1 MHAVAV
7 NGVRRAY
14 SGPGGIGF
22 SGLAEGEDVEHYEWM
37 NDQVRKEIEDLQR
50 TYGFDEDEAL
60 AYWHLRHA
68 GTLLLA
74 MRRTGAPKPAEEGE
88 ESVRLAR
95 MIHGRSQIESNVL
108 QHLSALRRE
117 LGDRVLRR
125 NYPEGWGSVHEPV
138 DE

>member
-1 MHAVAV
+1 MAS
-7 NGVRRAY
+7 RR
-14 SGPGGIGF
+14 
-22 SGLAEGEDVEHYEWM
+22 LAEGEDVEHYEWM
-37 NDQVRKEIEDLQR
+37 NDQVRKDIEDLQR
-50 TYGFDEDEAL
+50 TYGFDADEAL

-74 MRRTGAPKPAEEGE
+74 MRRTHAPERAEEGE
-88 ESVRLAR
+88 ESVRLAS
-95 MIHGRSQIESNVL
+95 MINGRSQIESKVL

-125 NYPEGWGSVHEPV
+125 NYPEGWGSAHNAV

>member
-1 MHAVAV
+1 M
-7 NGVRRAY
+7 
-14 SGPGGIGF
+14 
-22 SGLAEGEDVEHYEWM
+22 EHYEWM
-37 NDQVRKEIEDLQR
+37 NDQVRQEIVDLQR

-74 MRRTGAPKPAEEGE
+74 MRRTGAAKLAGEGE
-88 ESVRLAR
+88 ESDRLAS
-95 MIHGRSQIESNVL
+95 MVHSTAQIESNVL
-108 QHLSALRRE
+108 QPLSVLRRE

-125 NYPEGWGSVHEPV
+125 NYPEGWGNAHRGI

>member
-1 MHAVAV
+1 
-7 NGVRRAY
+7 
-14 SGPGGIGF
+14 
-22 SGLAEGEDVEHYEWM
+22 VENYEWM
-37 NDQVRKEIEDLQR
+37 NDQVRQEIEDLQR
-50 TYGFDEDEAL
+50 TYSFDEDEAI

-74 MRRTGAPKPAEEGE
+74 MRRTAAPEPAEEE
-88 ESVRLAR
+88 NESARLAR
-95 MIHGRSQIESNVL
+95 MIHGRAQIESNIV

-125 NYPEGWGSVHEPV
+125 NYPKGWGSGHRAL

>member
-1 MHAVAV
+1 MRGSVGSSEAS
-7 NGVRRAY
+7 RRD
-14 SGPGGIGF
+14 G
-22 SGLAEGEDVEHYEWM
+22 DVEHYEWM
-37 NDQVRKEIEDLQR
+37 NDQVRKEIEVLQR

-74 MRRTGAPKPAEEGE
+74 MRRTEASERAEEE
-88 ESVRLAR
+88 ESTRLAR
-95 MIHGRSQIESNVL
+95 MIHGRAQIESNVL

-125 NYPEGWGSVHEPV
+125 NYPEGWGTTHKSL

>member
-1 MHAVAV
+1 
-7 NGVRRAY
+7 
-14 SGPGGIGF
+14 
-22 SGLAEGEDVEHYEWM
+22 M
-37 NDQVRKEIEDLQR
+37 NDQVRQEIEDLQR
-50 TYGFDEDEAL
+50 TYGFDKDEAL

-74 MRRTGAPKPAEEGE
+74 MRRTGAPEIAQDQE

-95 MIHGRSQIESNVL
+95 MVHGRSQIESNIV

-125 NYPEGWGSVHEPV
+125 NYPEGWGTEHKGL

>member
-1 MHAVAV
+1 VVAQD
-7 NGVRRAY
+7 VRE
-14 SGPGGIGF
+14 
-22 SGLAEGEDVEHYEWM
+22 LAEGDDVEHYEWM
-37 NDQVRKEIEDLQR
+37 NDQVRQEIEDLRR

-74 MRRTGAPKPAEEGE
+74 MRRTVAAKLAGE
-88 ESVRLAR
+88 EESDRLAR
-95 MIHGRSQIESNVL
+95 MVHSTAQIESNVL
-108 QHLSALRRE
+108 QPLSVLRRE

-125 NYPEGWGSVHEPV
+125 NYPEGWGNAHMGI

>member
-1 MHAVAV
+1 MQSRESRDSGSRGFTEAVVAED
-7 NGVRRAY
+7 VRR
-14 SGPGGIGF
+14 
-22 SGLAEGEDVEHYEWM
+22 LAEWEDVEHYEWM

-50 TYGFDEDEAL
+50 SYGFDEDEAL

-68 GTLLLA
+68 GILLLA
-74 MRRTGAPKPAEEGE
+74 MRRTGAPETIG
-88 ESVRLAR
+88 
-95 MIHGRSQIESNVL
+95 GRAQMESNVL

-125 NYPEGWGSVHEPV
+125 NYPEGWGSAHEAS

>member
-1 MHAVAV
+1 
-7 NGVRRAY
+7 
-14 SGPGGIGF
+14 
-22 SGLAEGEDVEHYEWM
+22 VEHYEWM
-37 NDQVRKEIEDLQR
+37 NDQVRQEIEDLQR

-74 MRRTGAPKPAEEGE
+74 MRRTGAPERAEEGE

-95 MIHGRSQIESNVL
+95 MIHGRSQIESDVL

-125 NYPEGWGSVHEPV
+125 SYPEGWGRAHNAI
-138 DE
+138 DEGG

>member
-1 MHAVAV
+1 M
-7 NGVRRAY
+7 
-14 SGPGGIGF
+14 
-22 SGLAEGEDVEHYEWM
+22 EHYEWM
-37 NDQVRKEIEDLQR
+37 NDQVREEIETLQR

-74 MRRTGAPKPAEEGE
+74 MRRTGAAKLAGEGD
-88 ESVRLAR
+88 ESDRLAS
-95 MIHGRSQIESNVL
+95 MVHSTAQIESNVV

-125 NYPEGWGSVHEPV
+125 NYPEGWGSAHKAL

>member
-1 MHAVAV
+1 
-7 NGVRRAY
+7 
-14 SGPGGIGF
+14 
-22 SGLAEGEDVEHYEWM
+22 VEHYEWM

-50 TYGFDEDEAL
+50 THGFDEDEAL

-68 GTLLLA
+68 GILLLA
-74 MRRTGAPKPAEEGE
+74 MRRTDALERAEEGD

-95 MIHGRSQIESNVL
+95 TIHGRSQIESDVL

-125 NYPEGWGSVHEPV
+125 NYPEGWGIEHNTV

>member
-1 MHAVAV
+1 M
-7 NGVRRAY
+7 
-14 SGPGGIGF
+14 
-22 SGLAEGEDVEHYEWM
+22 EHYEWM
-37 NDQVRKEIEDLQR
+37 NDQVRKEIEILQR

-68 GTLLLA
+68 GILLLD
-74 MRRTGAPKPAEEGE
+74 MRRTGAPQPAEE

-95 MIHGRSQIESNVL
+95 MIHGRAQIESNIV

-125 NYPEGWGSVHEPV
+125 NYPEGGGSVHKGL

>member
-1 MHAVAV
+1 
-7 NGVRRAY
+7 
-14 SGPGGIGF
+14 
-22 SGLAEGEDVEHYEWM
+22 VEHYEWM
-37 NDQVRKEIEDLQR
+37 NDQVRQEIEDLQR

-68 GTLLLA
+68 RILLLA
-74 MRRTGAPKPAEEGE
+74 MIRTAAPELAEEGE
-88 ESVRLAR
+88 QSARLAG
-95 MIHGRSQIESNVL
+95 MINSRSQIESDVL

-125 NYPEGWGSVHEPV
+125 NYPEGWGSVHKAI

>member
-1 MHAVAV
+1 
-7 NGVRRAY
+7 
-14 SGPGGIGF
+14 
-22 SGLAEGEDVEHYEWM
+22 VEHYEWM
-37 NDQVRKEIEDLQR
+37 NDQVKVEIDDLQR
-50 TYGFDEDEAL
+50 TYGFDKDEAL

-74 MRRTGAPKPAEEGE
+74 MRRTRAPETIGDRA
-88 ESVRLAR
+88 
-95 MIHGRSQIESNVL
+95 QIESNIL

-125 NYPEGWGSVHEPV
+125 NYPEGWGSTHEAS